1 MDKKTRNMLIIT
13 VAGFFI
19 GTAEA
24 LIYYNLGESKQA
36 GKKFSYKIPPKKE
49 LLQTA
54 TIVMITS
61 VLTAAFTGG
70 IEKVIE
76 PDNQVGSFSG
86 GYNNNRFLRENNIL
100 YQVIRE
106 GFNI

>member
-13 VAGFFI
+13 AAGFVI

-24 LIYYNLGESKQA
+24 LIYFNLGESKA
-36 GKKFSYKIPPKKE
+36 KKNKKFTYKIPPTKE

-61 VLTAAFTGG
+61 ILTAGITGG
-70 IEKVIE
+70 IEKALE
-76 PDNQVGSFSG
+76 RGNQNSIAG
-86 GYNNNRFLRENNIL
+86 GFPRVLQPGITNRQAL
-100 YQVIRE
+100 
-106 GFNI
+106 